1 MAAAA
6 AASDVRVA
14 SRRIV
19 DYLNDGEELG
29 VEGSGA
35 GETPPCSPAAVA
47 ARSLRPRFRW
57 PRLTRLGRK
66 GGGAGKGKEEVVVEK
81 GDDLPVVAAVSTSAN
96 ESATATDT
104 KHSDL
109 GVGLSLV
116 FLLAKTSDEFNK
128 MVKVRTEMEALL
140 KEIKDEVRTK
150 DHDDDA
156 PKASNRE
163 STTSSC
169 VTDGNDASARM
180 EYQAASSGV
189 EPASYEKSF
198 EEGGCCAR
206 MDVLE
211 EEFHTELEML
221 KVNYG
226 SETPSFLPEEEHYS
240 EPYDEMDDCQN
251 GADDDSGEVVE
262 DDDEDDDDDDD
273 DDNACYNGVSAVE
286 LERRLHE
293 LLHER
298 NRDRIEELEAALRC
312 AEKKLVEKEMEVSLW
327 KDTAKFALRDEL
339 Q

>member
-6 AASDVRVA
+6 ASSEVRVA

-29 VEGSGA
+29 VEGAGA
-35 GETPPCSPAAVA
+35 EAPPCTPAAVA
-47 ARSLRPRFRW
+47 AGQAARSVLPRFRW
-57 PRLTRLGRK
+57 PRLVSLGKR
-66 GGGAGKGKEEVVVEK
+66 GGAAKGKGKGKGKGEVEVVVEK
-81 GDDLPVVAAVSTSAN
+81 GDDPPVAAAVSTTAR
-96 ESATATDT
+96 EPAAATDA
-104 KHSDL
+104 KHADL

-128 MVKVRTEMEALL
+128 MVKVRAEMEALL
-140 KEIKDEVRTK
+140 KEIRDEVRNNK
-150 DHDDDA
+150 DRHDDA

-169 VTDGNDASARM
+169 VTDGNDRSSSARM
-180 EYQAASSGV
+180 EYQAGTSSGV

-198 EEGGCCAR
+198 QDGGCCAR

-211 EEFHTELEML
+211 EEFHAELGML

-226 SETPSFLPEEEHYS
+226 SETPSFLPEEEEHYS
-240 EPYDEMDDCQN
+240 EE
-251 GADDDSGEVVE
+251 
-262 DDDEDDDDDDD
+262 DDDDD
-273 DDNACYNGVSAVE
+273 DDNAYYNGVPAVE

-298 NRDRIEELEAALRC
+298 NRDRIEELEAALRR
-312 AEKKLVEKEMEVSLW
+312 AEQKLVEKEMEVSLW
-327 KDTAKFALRDEL
+327 KDTAKLALRQDNEL